1 MRVTRV
7 IRRCDMYAVLLVGVC
22 TSAVIQ
28 KGSSEEPLSFEVA
41 TIKPSRPDGSTPA
54 NVSKFDP
61 LRFTRVRSNL
71 NLLVAD
77 AYDLADYQVTG
88 GPSWAA
94 TDQFDIEAKPAGH
107 STPLQMRQMLHTLL
121 VDRFQLMS
129 HHEMR
134 SVDAYS
140 LILAKRGPRIGP
152 QFHVHQDQEGDPNPV
167 RSNGGLAMHK
177 TMKDFANIISI
188 YLRHPF
194 PSSGALPE
202 IPYDPLPVIDQTRLA
217 GDYDIVVDL
226 QRSRDWAEVLNEQ
239 LGLSLVR
246 RRVSV
251 ENVHIDRAS
260 KPGEN

>member
-1 MRVTRV
+1 MRVTWV
-7 IRRCDMYAVLLVGVC
+7 IRRCAMCAVLLVGVC
-22 TSAVIQ
+22 TSAVSQ
-28 KGSSEEPLSFEVA
+28 KGSSDEPLSFEVA
-41 TIKPSRPDGSTPA
+41 TIKPSRPDGLTPA
-54 NVSKFDP
+54 HSSKFDP
-61 LRFTRVRSNL
+61 LRFTSVRCNL
-71 NLLVAD
+71 NLLVAY
-77 AYDLADYQVTG
+77 AYDLADYQVSG

-94 TDQFDIEAKPAGH
+94 TDQFDVEAKPASP
-107 STPLQMRQMLHTLL
+107 STPLQMRQMLKTML

-129 HHEMR
+129 HNEMR

-140 LILAKRGPRIGP
+140 LIVAKRGPKMGP
-152 QFHVHQDQEGDPNPV
+152 QFHVHRDQEGDPNPV

-177 TMKDFANIISI
+177 TMKAFANIISI

-194 PSSGALPE
+194 PSSGAPPE
-202 IPYDPLPVIDQTRLA
+202 IPYDPLPVIDQTGLA

-226 QRSRDWAEVLNEQ
+226 QRSRDWGEVLNEQ

-251 ENVHIDRAS
+251 ESLYIDRAS